1 MRYGDVVTA
10 VSATVILV
18 IISNFLLGLA
28 FRSLSISFAV
38 SDLADIIQTI
48 VAFFIPALIV
58 GAVFAKRIWSENG
71 LEAIVKM
78 TLLSTVFLILYV
90 INYPA
95 LPSYGTVVDQAI
107 ATAYPTTTFT
117 ATQML
122 SMETSV
128 LANQVFTSVVIAL
141 AIGFIGFYIGS
152 KLRKP

>member
-18 IISNFLLGLA
+18 IISTFLLGLA
-28 FRSLSISFAV
+28 FRLSISFAV
-38 SDLADIIQTI
+38 SDLAGIIETI
-48 VAFFIPALIV
+48 FSFFVPALIV

-107 ATAYPTTTFT
+107 ASAYPTTTFT

-128 LANQVFTSVVIAL
+128 LANQVFFSVIIAL
-141 AIGFIGFYIGS
+141 AVGFIGFYIGS
-152 KLRKP
+152 KLRKT